1 MSYLAS
7 TIDFKSR
14 VCSNTWHIYSDS
26 DHAGDRGSDSA
37 RSRTGVMILLN
48 GMPVHWRS
56 NKQPITSISSAQAE
70 IYAMSETARDARL
83 RLWVHEELGGTVG
96 YPFHILVDNAA
107 GISFQGSTCQ
117 ASKLRGIFDVRD
129 KWVKDLKDVDVLQ
142 AVKVDTGQPQSY
154 ATETPVFATNL
165 RFSDPG

>member
-1 MSYLAS
+1 
-7 TIDFKSR
+7 
-14 VCSNTWHIYSDS
+14 
-26 DHAGDRGSDSA
+26 
-37 RSRTGVMILLN
+37 MILLN

-56 NKQPITSISSAQAE
+56 NKQPVTSISSAQAE

-83 RLWVHEELGGTVG
+83 RLWVHEELGGTVA

-129 KWVKDLKDVDVLQ
+129 KWVKDLKDVEVLQ
-142 AVKVDTGQPQSY
+142 AVKVDT
-154 ATETPVFATNL
+154 AFNL
-165 RFSDPG
+165 ADIFTKCTSTAVRKTLMEELVRIARQISLAI